1 MVNLQLCGEVS
12 EQVFNNWLKV
22 RISTEW
28 ANIWLT
34 GSGPYSYDKGVMWLF
49 NQKQDAATGN
59 SKTQTDLSTQS
70 FDLLRAIDAESII
83 VTSSDQVIYYS
94 DQIVTFNLIKDE
106 RIQNKELSNLVRAVR
121 RSGQQQD
128 ATIEL
133 PRGPIGAGTH
143 DLLVRVT
150 SIGDAGL
157 IAILIF
163 DDSEM
168 RRLDS
173 IRRDFVANISHELK
187 TPIGALSILSEAVL
201 DASNDPE
208 AIAKFA
214 SRMQA
219 EAKRLSDLVQ
229 EIINL
234 SRLQDDDPLKNGKPI
249 NLVEVITEAV
259 DQSRLN
265 AEKRKITLV
274 FEQLDK
280 AVVNGDRN
288 QLTMAVNNLIE
299 NAINY
304 SPDATRVAI
313 TLKVSDQIAEIAVSD
328 QGIGIPEKDLERIFE
343 RFYRVDPAR
352 SRLTGG
358 TGLGLSIVKHI
369 ATNHGGDVSLWSVEG
384 AGSTFTIRFPLAD
397 TFLTSEKPSMEG
409 K

>member
-1 MVNLQLCGEVS
+1 MGNARSCGEVS
-12 EQVFNNWLKV
+12 EQVFNNWLKLRV
-22 RISTEW
+22 STVISQ
-28 ANIWLT
+28 IWLT
-34 GSGPYSYDKGVMWLF
+34 RYATNSYHKGVIWRF
-49 NQKQDAATGN
+49 NQRQESDLAN
-59 SKTQTDLSTQS
+59 SKIQSDLSTQS
-70 FDLLRAIDAESII
+70 FDLLRAIDAESIVI
-83 VTSSDQVIYYS
+83 TASDQVIYYS
-94 DQIVTFNLIKDE
+94 EKIATFNLIKDE
-106 RIQNKELSNLVRAVR
+106 RILNKELSNLIRAVR
-121 RSGQQQD
+121 RSGTQQD

-150 SIGDAGL
+150 SMGDAGL

-208 AIAKFA
+208 AITKFA
-214 SRMQA
+214 SRMQS

-234 SRLQDDDPLKNGKPI
+234 SRLQDDDPLKDGKTFDI
-249 NLVEVITEAV
+249 SEVIYDAI
-259 DQSRLN
+259 DQSKLS
-265 AEKRKITLV
+265 AQVRKITLYFQPTV
-274 FEQLDK
+274 D
-280 AVVNGDRN
+280 AVINGDRT
-288 QLTMAVNNLIE
+288 QVSMAIHNLIE

-304 SPDATRVAI
+304 SPDSTRVAI
-313 TLKVSDQIAEIAVSD
+313 DLKLNDQIVEISISD
-328 QGIGIPEKDLERIFE
+328 QGIGIPDRDIERIFE

-352 SRLTGG
+352 SRATGG

-369 ATNHGGDVSLWSVEG
+369 ALNHGGDVSVWSVEG
-384 AGSTFTIRFPLAD
+384 AGSTFTLRFPIA
-397 TFLTSEKPSMEG
+397 TQISESSK
-409 K
+409 

>member
-1 MVNLQLCGEVS
+1 MVKSKDIHIFYQ
-12 EQVFNNWLKV
+12 NWLS
-22 RISTEW
+22 R
-28 ANIWLT
+28 
-34 GSGPYSYDKGVMWLF
+34 SYPNSYHKGVIWRF
-49 NQKQDAATGN
+49 NQRGEIDVAN
-59 SKTQTDLSTQS
+59 SKNQIDLSTQS
-70 FDLLRAIDAESII
+70 FDLLRAIDAESIV
-83 VTSSDQVIYYS
+83 VTPSDMVIYYS
-94 DQIVTFNLIKDE
+94 EGITTLNLIKEE
-106 RIQNKELSNLVRAVR
+106 RIQNKELSNLIRAVR
-121 RSGQQQD
+121 RSGLQQD

-157 IAILIF
+157 IVILIF

-201 DASNDPE
+201 EASEDPPSV
-208 AIAKFA
+208 IRFA
-214 SRMQA
+214 NRMQD
-219 EAKRLSDLVQ
+219 EAKRLSGLVQ

-234 SRLQDDDPLKNGKPI
+234 SRLQDDDPLKNGKQ
-249 NLVEVITEAV
+249 VVISDVIGEAL

-265 AEKRKITLV
+265 AEKRKISLV
-274 FEQLDK
+274 FEEMDE
-280 AVVNGDRN
+280 AIINGDRN
-288 QLTMAVNNLIE
+288 QVTMAVHNLIE

-313 TLKVSDQIAEIAVSD
+313 TLKVVDQIAQIAVSD

-384 AGSTFTIRFPLAD
+384 AGSTFTIRFPLIAKAS
-397 TFLTSEKPSMEG
+397 TAEKSEMGE
-409 K
+409 